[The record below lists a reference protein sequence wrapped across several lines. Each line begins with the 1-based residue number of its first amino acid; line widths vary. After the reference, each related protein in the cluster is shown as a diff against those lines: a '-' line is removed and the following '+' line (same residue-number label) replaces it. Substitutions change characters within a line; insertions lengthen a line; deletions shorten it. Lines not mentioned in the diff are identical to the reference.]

1 MVPRR
6 GYSKE
11 LCRHCGEE
19 DLVAFIFKIAVFFW
33 NSNPHGLTF
42 PLLIVQ
48 AGSAKDSGLVKNT
61 GKTAPENPFVLLEQ
75 ISSGYSLKKY

>member
-19 DLVAFIFKIAVFFW
+19 DLVAIIFKISVFFGILILMVL
-33 NSNPHGLTF
+33 PFHC
-42 PLLIVQ
+42 PLLR
-48 AGSAKDSGLVKNT
+48 KVKLRKVVLSKNI
-61 GKTAPENPFVLLEQ
+61 GKTAPENPLVFLE
-75 ISSGYSLKKY
+75 SL